1 LNKTFS
7 NGKLTKWQTEEA
19 DKILKKFSQT
29 REEVISAIEKL
40 IPGAERISIHAV
52 NTSMGPQVFATI
64 GGERYQTSMSPT
76 SYTGNP
82 AEVALRL
89 YGHYKY
95 NAGLENGMRA
105 GKRIAQSNVLEAL
118 GVSVEEVEYKDGYGS
133 TAEQMFLLKN
143 PNP

>member
-1 LNKTFS
+1 ME
-7 NGKLTKWQTEEA
+7 KLTKWQTEEA

-64 GGERYQTSMSPT
+64 GGKKYETNVSSLT

-82 AEVALRL
+82 AELALRL